1 MTLVRT
7 IHDDERLARLGIR
20 HRLATPASSVT
31 EAATSLVGLH
41 SSDPTT
47 VYLSARA
54 RVSDFRHRDLEDALY
69 DERSLVRMLGMRRT
83 LWVIPRDLAAAM
95 NEACT
100 RDLAPP
106 ERRRLVTALEDQAI
120 ATDCEAWLSDVCERT
135 LAALEDMGEAPAT
148 VLREHVQELGLK
160 LRFGEGT
167 TWATDVGVST
177 RVLFLLATE
186 ARVVRA
192 RPLGGWTSGQ
202 YRWAPMDRWLGAPLD
217 RVERAAAARD
227 LLRRWLAAFGPA
239 TETDI
244 RWWTGWTAK
253 LARATLAD
261 LGVAEVRLDHGG
273 TGYVLSDDLDVV
285 PSPDPWV
292 ALLPSLDPT
301 VMGWKEREWYL
312 GAHTPRLFDRNGN
325 AGPTV
330 MADGRI
336 VGGWG
341 HTKTG
346 EVAVHLLEDVGAETR
361 AAVDAEAEQLATWLA
376 GVWLRPRFRT
386 PLDRALSD
394 P

>member
-1 MTLVRT
+1 VVPVRT

-20 HRLATPASSVT
+20 HRLAIPASSVT

-54 RVSDFRHRDLEDALY
+54 RVSDFRHRDLEEALY

-100 RDLAPP
+100 RDLVPP
-106 ERRRLVTALEDQAI
+106 ERRRLLTALEDQAI
-120 ATDCEAWLSDVCERT
+120 ATDREAWLSDVCAHT
-135 LAALEDMGEAPAT
+135 LAVLEELGEAPAT

-167 TWATDVGVST
+167 TWATEVGVST

-202 YRWAPMDRWLGAPLD
+202 YRWAPLDRWLGAPLD
-217 RVERAAAARD
+217 RVERAAAARE

-261 LGVAEVRLDHGG
+261 LSVAEVRLDHGG

-285 PSPDPWV
+285 SSPDPWV

-312 GAHTPRLFDRNGN
+312 GPHTPRLFDRNGN

-346 EVAVHLLEDVGAETR
+346 EVAIHLLEDVGAETR
-361 AAVDAEAEQLATWLA
+361 AAVDAEADRLATWLA

>member
-1 MTLVRT
+1 MTPVRT

-20 HRLATPASSVT
+20 HRLAIPASSVA
-31 EAATSLVGLH
+31 EAAMSLVGLH

-54 RVSDFRHRDLEDALY
+54 RVSDFRHRDLEEALY

-83 LWVIPRDLAAAM
+83 LWVVPRDLAAAM

-106 ERRRLVTALEDQAI
+106 ERRRLLTALEDQAI
-120 ATDCEAWLSDVCERT
+120 ATDCDAWLSDVCART
-135 LAALEDMGEAPAT
+135 LTALEEMGEAPAT
-148 VLREHVQELGLK
+148 ALREHVQELSLK

-202 YRWAPMDRWLGAPLD
+202 YRWAPLDRWLGAPLD
-217 RVERAAAARD
+217 RVERAAAARE

-261 LGVAEVRLDHGG
+261 LGVTEVRLDHGG
-273 TGYVLSDDLDVV
+273 TGYVLSEDLDVA

-301 VMGWKEREWYL
+301 VMGWKERGWYL
-312 GAHTPRLFDRNGN
+312 GPHTPRLFDRNGN

-330 MADGRI
+330 IADGRI

-361 AAVDAEAEQLATWLA
+361 AAVDAEAERLATWLA